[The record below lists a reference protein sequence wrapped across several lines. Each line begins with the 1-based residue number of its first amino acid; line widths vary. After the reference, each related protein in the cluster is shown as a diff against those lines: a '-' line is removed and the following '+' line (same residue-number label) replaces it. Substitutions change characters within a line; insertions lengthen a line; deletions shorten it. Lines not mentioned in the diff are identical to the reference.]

1 MGELRRRARGTAW
14 CRPGLSNR
22 PLRMLW
28 WVQEVREEQ
37 VFDCVLLPV
46 SFRERDTK
54 LKEMIA
60 FLAHLGTN
68 RVVLLHVSAG
78 VVTAATEA
86 KLQELAAKLADAGGP
101 RIDSRARSGSPA
113 FEITTIAGEEAV
125 DFIYIPWK
133 RKSWIQ
139 RTLVGSTTRD
149 VIRLSELPVL
159 VSKHTRSGGA
169 GRRFR
174 VLYPTSFSD
183 TDRYVV
189 PYLATR
195 GLAAD
200 ELILLTVRDRA
211 PDPTADNREH
221 RARVANLERL
231 AHEVQENYKAVTELE
246 LIGNP
251 RRDIP
256 RVARRRDVDFLIL
269 GKSDRTDA
277 LAAMMG
283 SVAEE
288 VANSAPCSVFIV
300 GRPYL
305 PQGGAS

>member
-1 MGELRRRARGTAW
+1 M
-14 CRPGLSNR
+14 
-22 PLRMLW
+22 
-28 WVQEVREEQ
+28 
-37 VFDCVLLPV
+37 FDSALLPV
-46 SFRERDTK
+46 SFRERDTR
-54 LKEMIA
+54 LREMVA
-60 FLAHLGTN
+60 FLAHLGTS

-78 VVTAATEA
+78 AITAGTETR
-86 KLQELAAKLADAGGP
+86 LGELAVRLSEASGP
-101 RIDSRARSGSPA
+101 RIDSRVRSGSPA
-113 FEITTIAGEEAV
+113 FEITTSAREEDV
-125 DFIYIPWK
+125 DFIYVPWK

-139 RTLVGSTTRD
+139 RTLIGSTTRD

-159 VSKHTRSGGA
+159 VSKHARPGSA
-169 GRRFR
+169 GDHFR

-189 PYLATR
+189 PYLESQ

-211 PDPTADNREH
+211 PDPTAESREH
-221 RARVANLERL
+221 RASAANLDRL
-231 AHEVQENYKAVTELE
+231 AHEVRGSYKAVTELE

-251 RRDIP
+251 RREIP
-256 RVARRRDVDFLIL
+256 RVARRRDVDFLVL

-288 VANSAPCSVFIV
+288 VANSAPCSVLIV
-300 GRPYL
+300 GRAYL
-305 PQGGAS
+305 PQGGET